1 MSSLE
6 LLHNEKVV
14 QLLEQIDTDIKDIL
28 EPSEKDTA
36 TFMKII
42 LIVETLLTNKKHKN
56 SHIGRFFNRWYD
68 KQPVIDE
75 ITEDLKMK
83 EVKKKD
89 IEYKIEEL
97 QAEIEKLKWEPEKI
111 TEEIEKL
118 KWEPIRLKD
127 WIEESSYPI
136 DKNNIEGFIFDKL
149 KEELIDK
156 NKLNYNYGKEE

>member
-1 MSSLE
+1 
-6 LLHNEKVV
+6 
-14 QLLEQIDTDIKDIL
+14 
-28 EPSEKDTA
+28 
-36 TFMKII
+36 
-42 LIVETLLTNKKHKN
+42 
-56 SHIGRFFNRWYD
+56 
-68 KQPVIDE
+68 
-75 ITEDLKMK
+75 MK

-118 KWEPIRLKD
+118 KWEPVKLKE